1 MIIKKLL
8 IKKIFYLSLLL
19 CQNKIQKQIQN
30 KKKKD
35 WKNKK
40 AKIDKLNVIKK
51 KYISINSSNHYIINY
66 MKNNNTNNS
75 NNIILINNISEKT
88 IIQLFIKKNI

>member
-19 CQNKIQKQIQN
+19 YQNKIQKQIQN
-30 KKKKD
+30 KKKRRIEKI
-35 WKNKK
+35 KK

-51 KYISINSSNHYIINY
+51 KIIQVLIHLI
-66 MKNNNTNNS
+66 
-75 NNIILINNISEKT
+75 IIL
-88 IIQLFIKKNI
+88 